1 MTDEITLLIADDHP
15 MVRAGLRS
23 MLASTEI
30 RILAEAETGR
40 QAIELAKSLEPQI
53 VLLDIRMPDINGIEA
68 LQAIKSARPTTHVLM
83 VTTHKNVSYL
93 LRSMATG
100 ADGYILKDI
109 SRVALLNTIRAIVAG
124 KSFVDQ
130 NFLEDVLRNL
140 SNPEKEASISKLDD
154 IEALTP
160 REMDVLQLL
169 VEGLTNNAI
178 AEALGLSTGTVKGY
192 VQTILEKLYVND
204 RTQAAVKAIRSG
216 LVK

>member
-40 QAIELAKSLEPQI
+40 QAIDLAKSLEPQI